1 LCPYRKRP
9 CSLHRKPLQEA
20 TCETQQR
27 YAVGKVFSHPVF
39 VQRLMENFVNE
50 ETVSREELALKMDT
64 ILDLLEMEDPDA
76 TACSGTG

>member
-1 LCPYRKRP
+1 
-9 CSLHRKPLQEA
+9 
-20 TCETQQR
+20 
-27 YAVGKVFSHPVF
+27 VFSHPVF